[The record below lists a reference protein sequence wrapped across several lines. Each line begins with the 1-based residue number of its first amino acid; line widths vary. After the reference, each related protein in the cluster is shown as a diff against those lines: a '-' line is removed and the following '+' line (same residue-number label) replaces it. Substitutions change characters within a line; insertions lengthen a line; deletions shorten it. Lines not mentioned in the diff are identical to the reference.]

1 MIRKSPR
8 IAFRTIDEET
18 FIVTPWDQKLHGL
31 NSTGTALWR
40 WLDEGVDTVEA
51 LAARLTQAFLVET
64 AAARADVRR
73 WVDALVA
80 AGALERHDG

>member
-18 FIVTPWDQKLHGL
+18 FIVTPWYQKLHGL
-31 NSTGTALWR
+31 NATGTALWR
-40 WLDEGVDTVEA
+40 WLDEGADTVEA
-51 LAARLTQAFLVET
+51 LAARLAEAFVVET
-64 AAARADVRR
+64 EAALADVRR

-80 AGALERHDG
+80 AGALERTDG

>member
-31 NSTGTALWR
+31 NATGTALWR
-40 WLDEGVDTVEA
+40 WLDEGVVTEEA
-51 LAARLTQAFLVET
+51 LAARLAKEFEVDSTRALV
-64 AAARADVRR
+64 DVRG
-73 WVDALVA
+73 WAQSLASAGVLEVA
-80 AGALERHDG
+80 RG